1 MILSLKNIGKL
12 KSTSVKIKGITAIAG
27 ENNTGKSTVG
37 KTLFGVFNS
46 FYNVDEQIDFER
58 SGSIENLISLMYR
71 NVTNQLSRRFD
82 VKEIARSI
90 IEHSEFYNK
99 KEIKEI
105 KEEIIDSIL
114 QYDENFE
121 KYIVNS
127 NIDDV
132 VLRIVEVLSI
142 SDTEILKS
150 VLSKQMD
157 VEFNGQI
164 NNIFSG
170 EIGEVK
176 LQIKNE
182 QIEIFIEDNNVIN
195 VTNRINLHTEA
206 VYLDDP
212 FVLDQPQY
220 PIFHF
225 SPKYMDH
232 RMHLREKLSYNKDT
246 NIVDEIVVNQKFD
259 KIYEKI
265 SSICSGE
272 LIKNKQ
278 SGYGYKKVDTEKILD
293 VRNLSTGLKTFAIL
307 KTLLVNRVIE
317 YNGLIILDEPEI
329 HLHPEWQLLF
339 AELIVMLHKEFRM
352 HILLNTHSPY
362 FLRAIQVYS
371 AKHEVADKC
380 NYYLSEE
387 MGEQVTIT
395 DVTNDINRIYA
406 KLSKPLQDLEDER
419 WKND

>member
-71 NVTNQLSRRFD
+71 NVTNRLSRRFD

-99 KEIKEI
+99 KEIKE
-105 KEEIIDSIL
+105 EIINSIL

-132 VLRIVEVLSI
+132 VLRIVEILSI

-182 QIEIFIEDNNVIN
+182 QIEIFIEDNTVIN

-212 FVLDQPQY
+212 FVLDKPQY

-225 SPKYMDH
+225 SPQYMDH

-272 LIKNKQ
+272 LIKNKR
-278 SGYGYKKVDTEKILD
+278 SGYGYKKADTEKILD

-339 AELIVMLHKEFRM
+339 AELIVMLHKEFGM

>member
-12 KSTSVKIKGITAIAG
+12 KVTSVEINGITVIAG
-27 ENNTGKSTVG
+27 ENNTGKSTIG
-37 KTLFGVFNS
+37 KTLFSVFNS
-46 FYNVDEQIDFER
+46 FYNVDEQINSER
-58 SGSIENLISLMYR
+58 IDSINNLISLMYR
-71 NVTNQLSRRFD
+71 NVTNRLTRRFD
-82 VKEIARSI
+82 TEEIARNI
-90 IEHSEFYNK
+90 VEHSNLCSK
-99 KEIKEI
+99 KEI
-105 KEEIIDSIL
+105 KEEIIGSIL
-114 QYDENFE
+114 RYDENFE
-121 KYIVNS
+121 KYITDS
-127 NIDDV
+127 NIDDTA
-132 VLRIVEVLSI
+132 LRIL
-142 SDTEILKS
+142 EILNVSDVDIFKS
-150 VLSKQMD
+150 VLGKKID
-157 VEFNGQI
+157 AEFNGQI
-164 NNIFSG
+164 NNIFSE
-170 EIGEVK
+170 EIGEIK

-182 QIEIFIEDNNVIN
+182 EIKIFIKENNVIN
-195 VTNRINLHTEA
+195 VTSRMNLHTEA

-212 FVLDQPQY
+212 FVLDEPQY
-220 PIFHF
+220 PFIRF
-225 SPKYMDH
+225 SSKYMDH

-246 NIVDEIVVNQKFD
+246 NIVDEIIVNQKFD

-272 LIKNKQ
+272 LIKNQ
-278 SGYGYKKVDTEKILD
+278 RSGYGYKKANTEKILD

-307 KTLLVNRVIE
+307 KTLLVNGVIE

-339 AELIVMLHKEFRM
+339 AELIVMLHKEFGM

-387 MGEQVTIT
+387 MEEQVNIS
-395 DVTNDINRIYA
+395 DVTNDIDRIYA
-406 KLSKPLQDLEDER
+406 KLSKPLQNLEDER

>member
-12 KSTSVKIKGITAIAG
+12 KSTSVEIKGITVIAG

-58 SGSIENLISLMYR
+58 TDSIENLISLMYR
-71 NVTNQLSRRFD
+71 NVTSRLTRRFD

-90 IEHSEFYNK
+90 VEHSELYSK
-99 KEIKEI
+99 KEI
-105 KEEIIDSIL
+105 KEEIISSIL

-121 KYIVNS
+121 KYITDS
-127 NIDDV
+127 NIDDT
-132 VLRIVEVLSI
+132 VLRILEILGV
-142 SDTEILKS
+142 SDTDIFKS
-150 VLSKQMD
+150 VLSKKMD

-164 NNIFSG
+164 NNIFSE
-170 EIGEVK
+170 EIGEIK

-182 QIEIFIEDNNVIN
+182 QIEIFIKDNNVIN
-195 VTNRINLHTEA
+195 VTNRISLHTEA

-212 FVLDQPQY
+212 FVLDDPQY
-220 PIFHF
+220 PFFRF

-246 NIVDEIVVNQKFD
+246 NIVDEIVANQKFD

-272 LIKNKQ
+272 LIKNKR
-278 SGYGYKKVDTEKILD
+278 SGYGYKKANTEKILD

-307 KTLLVNRVIE
+307 KTLLVNGVIE

-339 AELIVMLHKEFRM
+339 AELIVMLHKEFGM

-387 MGEQVTIT
+387 MEEQVNIT
-395 DVTNDINRIYA
+395 DVTNDIDRIYA